1 MQKVICEILG
11 IGCRFLLS
19 KNLCFRYSLFPLARF
34 QITDGRGEL
43 GVRSGCHRPA
53 VGSIYDFLCRNLTW
67 LFADANQFSQRMRKN
82 ASVGKGEAGPCVSLT
97 CPAEIV
103 DSND

>member
-1 MQKVICEILG
+1 MRTPKKFYFERLILQVILCLREFLGMQKVICEILG

-67 LFADANQFSQRMRKN
+67 LFADAN
-82 ASVGKGEAGPCVSLT
+82 
-97 CPAEIV
+97 
-103 DSND
+103 